1 MPFLTLQVRSEVE
14 AAGTRAAQAT
24 AAAFDASI
32 AELTRRKASMLAH
45 VAGAVTS
52 KTAELD
58 GEARRFAAAMEAG
71 ESSG

>member
-1 MPFLTLQVRSEVE
+1 
-14 AAGTRAAQAT
+14 
-24 AAAFDASI
+24 
-32 AELTRRKASMLAH
+32 MLAH

-71 ESSG
+71 ENGGSAALVFAAVRDRVTLPPAVQS